1 MAETMTYDAGTDTIT
16 TSETLNADEQDS
28 LQVGEALMNEQD
40 NLILGK
46 YKNAEELEKA
56 HVELEKKLGE
66 LSGEDSDEE
75 YEDTEAEYD
84 DETTDDDDGEYEFSA
99 GADLIADASTEFAET
114 GEISLE
120 TMEQFADLS
129 SQELVEAYVELQD
142 AIGPQAEETAADL
155 SDNEIS
161 SIQDS
166 VGGEEAY
173 QQLIGWANENVEQ
186 NYIEA
191 FDSVVNTG
199 SPEAIQL
206 VVNGL
211 QAQYEYA
218 NGYEGRMLSGKPPSG
233 SGDVFRSQAEVV
245 DAMSDPRYDNDP
257 AYRQDLIQK
266 LDRSDLAF

>member
-1 MAETMTYDAGTDTIT
+1 
-16 TSETLNADEQDS
+16 
-28 LQVGEALMNEQD
+28 
-40 NLILGK
+40 
-46 YKNAEELEKA
+46 
-56 HVELEKKLGE
+56 
-66 LSGEDSDEE
+66 
-75 YEDTEAEYD
+75 
-84 DETTDDDDGEYEFSA
+84 
-99 GADLIADASTEFAET
+99 
-114 GEISLE
+114 
-120 TMEQFADLS
+120 MEQFADLS

>member
-1 MAETMTYDAGTDTIT
+1 MTYDAGTDTIT
-16 TSETLNADEQDS
+16 TSENLNADEQDS

-66 LSGEDSDEE
+66 LSGQDSDEE
-75 YEDTEAEYD
+75 SEESEDTEAEYD
-84 DETTDDDDGEYEFSA
+84 DESTDDDEEYEFSA

-120 TMEQFADLS
+120 TMQQFADLS

-142 AIGPQAEETAADL
+142 AIGPQAEENAADL
-155 SDNEIS
+155 SDSEIS

-186 NYIEA
+186 NYIDA

-266 LDRSDLAF
+266 LDRSDIGF